1 METNKA
7 YKQKLI
13 KRAYKFSL
21 DTIKLIDS
29 LDKRAFSIQVI
40 ANQLIRSGTSI
51 GANIVEAQAFS
62 SKKDFTNFISHSL
75 KSSNE
80 TRYWLG
86 LLRDSGKAEI
96 HEVGELLQEATEL
109 SKILGS
115 SILSL
120 RGKG

>member
-62 SKKDFTNFISHSL
+62 SKK
-75 KSSNE
+75 
-80 TRYWLG
+80 
-86 LLRDSGKAEI
+86 
-96 HEVGELLQEATEL
+96 EA
-109 SKILGS
+109 IP
-115 SILSL
+115 
-120 RGKG
+120 